1 MGSTLRSQYK
11 NMTTS
16 GVRTRRSRNWHR
28 RLVMLL
34 AACATTITTL
44 PMASRSLAQEAGQTI
59 QAIEPLLQPNAPAAP
74 PIAPDSSGPDLNSA
88 PNSTPNSS
96 ANSSFAPTFEPNNC
110 PFTLP
115 PEFARET
122 VRCGMVTVPERH
134 SNPTGKTIRLGV
146 AILKSKSANPQPDP
160 LVMAQGGPGGSM
172 LELLPAFLPSLAG
185 MRDRDIILF
194 DQRGTRYSEPFLFCQ
209 EVYDFKVQ
217 NARFPDSLALRDRY
231 QAAVAGCR
239 DRLKNSGVDLAA
251 YNSLESAADVP
262 LVVQA
267 AGYGGQ
273 FNFYGVSYGTML
285 AQHLMRDF
293 PDRLR
298 SVILD
303 SVAPLDTSFIVHLPR
318 NTDRALRRFFEAC
331 RRDRL
336 CGPTY
341 TTLEQDFL
349 GAVAK
354 LRARPQVIQLPNY
367 GELQDLL
374 EGRLSIENLDPNR
387 LAVPVLLDGDGFIS
401 AVSTAFYS
409 SASIPKLPQALR
421 ETRQNSYAGILR
433 VLPLLL
439 FSKSQ
444 ADGVYNSVMCSED
457 GGFTLAE
464 VDASGVYPEIAP
476 ALLQAPEELLRT
488 CQTWQVPALAP
499 KANQPVRS
507 SVPSLLLSGEL
518 DQVTPPEFAERVA
531 RGLDRHYRYVLP
543 GLSHA
548 VFGSSDCVSQIMGG
562 FLQAPDRAPNAT
574 CVSQMRTQF
583 EVPKTLRFTP
593 ATANNLGIS
602 MVIPAGWRLSMQG
615 LAPVWSEVDGSG
627 FATGRVL
634 AVSVAQQ
641 STAEVLR
648 SLPYPTRSLGE
659 RRYRNR
665 RWQLYTI
672 DNPSLASIVALY
684 TRQGKTYVVAIDS
697 DSLWHR
703 DAVLEGVLSNFRIQ
717 SR

>member
-1 MGSTLRSQYK
+1 MTISGVSEQRSQHWRLG
-11 NMTTS
+11 TLLATLATAIATLQVAPRVVAQTIAPTAQTS
-16 GVRTRRSRNWHR
+16 GPGS
-28 RLVMLL
+28 
-34 AACATTITTL
+34 
-44 PMASRSLAQEAGQTI
+44 
-59 QAIEPLLQPNAPAAP
+59 QPTAPAAP
-74 PIAPDSSGPDLNSA
+74 PLG
-88 PNSTPNSS
+88 T
-96 ANSSFAPTFEPNNC
+96 SFNPTLEPKNC

-115 PEFARET
+115 PEFARER
-122 VRCGMVTVPERH
+122 VQCGMVTVPERH
-134 SNPTGKTIRLGV
+134 ANPTGKTIRLGV
-146 AILKSKSANPQPDP
+146 AVLKSKSANPQPDP
-160 LVMAQGGPGGSM
+160 LVMAQGGPGASM

-194 DQRGTRYSEPFLFCQ
+194 DQRGTHYSEPFLFCQ
-209 EVYDFKVQ
+209 EIYDFKVK
-217 NARFPDSLALRDRY
+217 NARFPDSPALRDRY
-231 QAAVAGCR
+231 QESVAACR
-239 DRLKNSGVDLAA
+239 DRLKNSGIDLAA

-262 LVVQA
+262 MVVQA
-267 AGYGGQ
+267 LGYGGQ

-298 SVILD
+298 SVVLD
-303 SVAPLDTSFIVHLPR
+303 SVAPLDMSFIVQLPR

-331 RRDRL
+331 RRDRV
-336 CGPTY
+336 CGATY

-349 GAVAK
+349 GAIAR
-354 LRARPQVIQLPNY
+354 LRTRPQVIQLPNY

-374 EGRLSIENLDPNR
+374 EGRLSIETLDPDR

-401 AVSTAFYS
+401 AVSSAFYS

-457 GGFTLAE
+457 GGFALAD
-464 VDASGVYPEIAP
+464 VNLSGVYPEIAP
-476 ALLQAPEELLRT
+476 ALQQAPEELLRT
-488 CQTWQVPALAP
+488 CQTWQVPPLEP
-499 KANQPVRS
+499 KANQPIRS

-531 RGLDRHYRYVLP
+531 QGLDRHYRYVLP

-548 VFGSSDCVSQIMGG
+548 VFGSSDCVSRMMSE
-562 FLQAPDRAPNAT
+562 FLQGPDRPPNAA

-583 EVPKTLRFTP
+583 DVPKPLRFTP
-593 ATANNLGIS
+593 VTAGTLGINT
-602 MVIPAGWRLSMQG
+602 VIPTGWRLSMQG
-615 LAPVWSEVDGSG
+615 LAPVWSEVDESG

-648 SLPYPTRSLGE
+648 SLPYPTRAVGE

-703 DAVLEGVLSNFRIQ
+703 DAVLEGVLSNFRIP

>member
-1 MGSTLRSQYK
+1 
-11 NMTTS
+11 MTIS
-16 GVRTRRSRNWHR
+16 GVSEPRSPHWPW
-28 RLVMLL
+28 RLGTLL
-34 AACATTITTL
+34 ATLATTIATL
-44 PMASRSLAQEAGQTI
+44 QAAPRVAAQTATAPIAQTSGPG
-59 QAIEPLLQPNAPAAP
+59 AQPAAPAAP
-74 PIAPDSSGPDLNSA
+74 ALDA
-88 PNSTPNSS
+88 
-96 ANSSFAPTFEPNNC
+96 SFNPTFEPKNC

-134 SNPTGKTIRLGV
+134 TNPTGKTIRLGV
-146 AILKSKSANPQPDP
+146 AILKSKSATPQPDP
-160 LVMAQGGPGGSM
+160 LVMAQGGPGASM

-194 DQRGTRYSEPFLFCQ
+194 DQRGTRYSEPFLFCP
-209 EVYDFKVQ
+209 EIYDFKVK
-217 NARFPDSLALRDRY
+217 NARFPDSPALRDRY

-262 LVVQA
+262 MVVRA
-267 AGYGGQ
+267 AGYEGQ

-298 SVILD
+298 SVVMD
-303 SVAPLDTSFIVHLPR
+303 SVAPLDQSFIVQLPR
-318 NTDRALRRFFEAC
+318 NTNRALRRFFEAC
-331 RRDRL
+331 RRDRV
-336 CGPTY
+336 CGATY

-349 GAVAK
+349 DAIGR
-354 LRARPQVIQLPNY
+354 LRSRPLLVKLPNY

-374 EGRLSIENLDPNR
+374 EGRILIENLNPDR
-387 LAVPVLLDGDGFIS
+387 LAVPVLIDGDGFIS

-421 ETRQNSYAGILR
+421 ETRQNNYAGILR

-439 FSKSQ
+439 FTKGQ

-457 GGFTLAE
+457 GGFSMAD
-464 VDASGVYPEIAP
+464 VNISGVYPEIAP
-476 ALLQAPEELLRT
+476 ALQQAPEELLRT
-488 CQTWQVPALAP
+488 CQTWQVPPLEP
-499 KANQPVRS
+499 KANQPIQS
-507 SVPSLLLSGEL
+507 AVPTLLLSGEL

-531 RGLDRHYRYVLP
+531 QGLSRHYRQVFP

-548 VFGSSDCVSQIMGG
+548 VFGSADCVSRIMGD
-562 FLQAPDRAPNAT
+562 FLRSPEQGPNGS
-574 CVSQMRTQF
+574 CVGQMRVAF
-583 EVPKTLRFTP
+583 DVPKPLRFTP
-593 ATANNLGIS
+593 TAVSTLGINT
-602 MVIPAGWRLSMQG
+602 VIPAGWRLSMQG
-615 LAPVWSEVDGSG
+615 LAPVWSEFDESG

-641 STAEVLR
+641 SASEVLR
-648 SLPYPTRSLGE
+648 SLPYPTKAVGE

-672 DNPSLASIVALY
+672 DNPSLASIVALH
-684 TRQGKTYVVAIDS
+684 TRRGKTYVVAIDS

-717 SR
+717 

>member
-1 MGSTLRSQYK
+1 MAI
-11 NMTTS
+11 S
-16 GVRTRRSRNWHR
+16 GVSEQRSRDWHW
-28 RLVMLL
+28 RLGPLL
-34 AACATTITTL
+34 ATLATTITTL
-44 PMASRSLAQEAGQTI
+44 QVAPRVVAQATVPI
-59 QAIEPLLQPNAPAAP
+59 AQAIGEVPQPNAPAAP
-74 PIAPDSSGPDLNSA
+74 SLGA
-88 PNSTPNSS
+88 
-96 ANSSFAPTFEPNNC
+96 SFNPTFEPKNC

-134 SNPTGKTIRLGV
+134 NNPTGKTIRLGV
-146 AILKSKSANPQPDP
+146 AILKSKSATPQPDP
-160 LVMAQGGPGGSM
+160 LVMAQGGPGASM
-172 LELLPAFLPSLAG
+172 LELLPAFLPSLGG

-209 EVYDFKVQ
+209 EIYDFKVQ
-217 NARFPDSLALRDRY
+217 NARFPDSPALRDRY

-239 DRLKNSGVDLAA
+239 DRLKNSGVDLGA

-262 LVVQA
+262 MVVQA
-267 AGYGGQ
+267 AGYSGQ

-298 SVILD
+298 SVVMD
-303 SVAPLDTSFIVHLPR
+303 SVAPLDTSFIVQLPR
-318 NTDRALRRFFEAC
+318 STDRALRRFFEAC
-331 RRDRL
+331 RRDRV
-336 CGPTY
+336 CGATY

-349 GAVAK
+349 AAIGR
-354 LRARPQVIQLPNY
+354 LRSRPLLVKLPNY

-374 EGRLSIENLDPNR
+374 EGRVSIETLNPDR
-387 LAVPVLLDGDGFIS
+387 LAVPVLIDGDGFVA

-421 ETRQNSYAGILR
+421 ETRQNNYAGILR

-439 FSKSQ
+439 FTKGQ

-457 GGFTLAE
+457 GGFSMSDVNT
-464 VDASGVYPEIAP
+464 SGVYPEIAP
-476 ALLQAPEELLRT
+476 ALQQAPEELLRT
-488 CQTWQVPALAP
+488 CQTWQVSPLDP
-499 KANQPVRS
+499 KVNQPVQS
-507 SVPSLLLSGEL
+507 TVPSLLLSGEL

-531 RGLDRHYRYVLP
+531 RGLSRHYRQVLP

-548 VFGSSDCVSQIMGG
+548 VFGSSDCVSRMMGD
-562 FLQAPDRAPNAT
+562 FLQNPEQAPNAN
-574 CVSQMRTQF
+574 CVAQMRTQF
-583 EVPKTLRFTP
+583 DVPKTLRFTP
-593 ATANNLGIS
+593 VTASTLGIS
-602 MVIPAGWRLSMQG
+602 TTIPAGWRLSMQG
-615 LAPVWSEVDGSG
+615 LAPVWSEFDGSG

-641 STAEVLR
+641 SAAEVLR
-648 SLPYPTRSLGE
+648 SLPYPTRAAGE

-665 RWQLYTI
+665 RWQLYAI
-672 DNPSLASIVALY
+672 DNPSLASIVALH
-684 TRQGKTYVVAIDS
+684 TRRGKTYVVAIDS

-703 DAVLEGVLSNFRIQ
+703 DAVLEAVLSNFRIQ
-717 SR
+717 

>member
-1 MGSTLRSQYK
+1 MAISGVSEQRSQD
-11 NMTTS
+11 
-16 GVRTRRSRNWHR
+16 WHW
-28 RLVMLL
+28 RLGPLL
-34 AACATTITTL
+34 ATLATTITTL
-44 PMASRSLAQEAGQTI
+44 QVAPRVVAQTTI
-59 QAIEPLLQPNAPAAP
+59 PIAQAIGEVPQPNAPAAP
-74 PIAPDSSGPDLNSA
+74 SLGA
-88 PNSTPNSS
+88 
-96 ANSSFAPTFEPNNC
+96 SFNPTFEPRNC

-134 SNPTGKTIRLGV
+134 NNPTGKTIRLGV
-146 AILKSKSANPQPDP
+146 AILKSKSATPQPDP
-160 LVMAQGGPGGSM
+160 LVMAQGGPGASM
-172 LELLPAFLPSLAG
+172 LELLPAFLPSLGG

-209 EVYDFKVQ
+209 EIYDFKVQ
-217 NARFPDSLALRDRY
+217 NARFPDSPALRDRY
-231 QAAVAGCR
+231 QGAVAGCR
-239 DRLKNSGVDLAA
+239 DRLKNSGVDLGA

-262 LVVQA
+262 MVVQA
-267 AGYGGQ
+267 AGYSGQ

-298 SVILD
+298 SVVMD
-303 SVAPLDTSFIVHLPR
+303 SVAPLDTSFIVQLPR
-318 NTDRALRRFFEAC
+318 STDRALRRFFEAC
-331 RRDRL
+331 RRDRV
-336 CGPTY
+336 CGATY

-349 GAVAK
+349 DAIGR
-354 LRARPQVIQLPNY
+354 LRSRPLLVKLPNY

-374 EGRLSIENLDPNR
+374 EGRVSIETLNPDR
-387 LAVPVLLDGDGFIS
+387 LAVPVLIDGDSFVS

-421 ETRQNSYAGILR
+421 ETRQNNYAGILR

-457 GGFTLAE
+457 GGFAMSDVNT
-464 VDASGVYPEIAP
+464 SGVYPEIAP
-476 ALLQAPEELLRT
+476 ALQQAPEELLRT
-488 CQTWQVPALAP
+488 CQTWQVSPLDP
-499 KANQPVRS
+499 KVNQPVQS
-507 SVPSLLLSGEL
+507 AVPSLLLSGEL

-531 RGLDRHYRYVLP
+531 RGLSRHYRQVLP

-548 VFGSSDCVSQIMGG
+548 VFGSSDCVSQMMGD
-562 FLQAPDRAPNAT
+562 FLQNPEQAPNAN
-574 CVSQMRTQF
+574 CVAQMRTQF
-583 EVPKTLRFTP
+583 DVPKTLRLTP
-593 ATANNLGIS
+593 VTASTLGIS
-602 MVIPAGWRLSMQG
+602 TTIPAGWRLSMQG
-615 LAPVWSEVDGSG
+615 LAPVWSEFDGSG

-641 STAEVLR
+641 SAAEVLR
-648 SLPYPTRSLGE
+648 SLPYPTRAAGE

-665 RWQLYTI
+665 RWQLYAI
-672 DNPSLASIVALY
+672 DNPSLASIVALH
-684 TRQGKTYVVAIDS
+684 TRQGKTYMVAIDS

-703 DAVLEGVLSNFRIQ
+703 DAVLEAVLSNFRIQ
-717 SR
+717 